1 MVTNSDAAAPDAVVS
16 PMASWPL
23 MPFGAGV
30 PAATTSSGVP
40 STQVARVTG

>member
-1 MVTNSDAAAPDAVVS
+1 MVTKSDAAAPDAVVS

-30 PAATTSSGVP
+30 PTATTSSGAP
-40 STQVARVTG
+40 STQVASVTG